1 MMTSTLSKQI
11 VCIVDA
17 CYSGAA
23 KLGGSKSS
31 GKDTSAVA
39 SATYDKVWK
48 RVPKAEGKY
57 LLLSSQ
63 SYERSWSTET
73 NSIYTRYLIEGLKGI
88 PFEFDGNGESIPYS
102 GSIDPNGN
110 VTPELLHD
118 YVYYKIASQ
127 KFEGEIQI
135 PKIKVDKSSKIILAR
150 YPKAVKR
157 TDEIVAEQVHKRKY
171 HAFLSRA
178 HVNRTIAD
186 NLHTWLRN
194 AVRDSEGTDHI
205 YYHKPEPGVEKS
217 SILRDL
223 IPQCRSII
231 MLLSSDS
238 LGEGWI
244 KDEDCTAKNHKD
256 LFSDFKIIPVR
267 IEECKVPE
275 DLKKDLGD
283 SLIELS
289 NGKLDLDTSKE
300 ILERMYYRQRTGP
313 GPEQGHDLYISRG
326 WRQEEK
332 SLAENICR
340 LLDKEGFR
348 LIGDAEDQK
357 EYDVSRVKS
366 IISSCGGF
374 VAIVPYRAKEK
385 KLTTSK

>member
-1 MMTSTLSKQI
+1 M
-11 VCIVDA
+11 
-17 CYSGAA
+17 
-23 KLGGSKSS
+23 
-31 GKDTSAVA
+31 
-39 SATYDKVWK
+39 
-48 RVPKAEGKY
+48 
-57 LLLSSQ
+57 
-63 SYERSWSTET
+63 
-73 NSIYTRYLIEGLKGI
+73 
-88 PFEFDGNGESIPYS
+88 
-102 GSIDPNGN
+102 
-110 VTPELLHD
+110 
-118 YVYYKIASQ
+118 
-127 KFEGEIQI
+127 
-135 PKIKVDKSSKIILAR
+135 
-150 YPKAVKR
+150 
-157 TDEIVAEQVHKRKY
+157 
-171 HAFLSRA
+171 
-178 HVNRTIAD
+178 
-186 NLHTWLRN
+186 
-194 AVRDSEGTDHI
+194 VRDSEGTDHI

-244 KDEDCTAKNHKD
+244 KDEYCTAKNHKD

-300 ILERMYYRQRTGP
+300 ILERMNYRQRTGP
-313 GPEQGHDLYISRG
+313 GPEQGRDLYISRG

-332 SLAENICR
+332 SLVENICR

-374 VAIVPYRAKEK
+374 VAIVPYRVKEK
-385 KLTTSK
+385 KLTTSKVHST